1 MRLSVIR
8 RAVSLAL
15 AVLSAQATAEEL
27 RPALSLHPDNP
38 RYFLWRDRPTVLVAS
53 GEHYGSV
60 VNPDFDYVRYLATI
74 SAAGL
79 NHTRLFLGDYVEGP
93 GAFGIVNDTVA
104 PAPGRFLAP
113 WARSREPG
121 FALGGNKFD
130 LDRWDPAYFERL
142 HGFMQEASRRNVVV
156 EAVLFFVGPGWD
168 QAPLNP
174 RNNVNATAD
183 VGAKGYLSLEGGRVL
198 ARQEAYAR
206 KLVAELNRYD
216 NVFFNLCNEPWFY
229 NQEWPGFVSQ
239 PPAAVKEWIGRV
251 SEWVVDEETRLGR
264 RHLLGV
270 DVSNQGT
277 PLAPGDLAGAFRNLS
292 VFTFHYDGNADSLH
306 LNRGVARAVGFNE
319 TGFNGVN
326 DDVYRTQG
334 WNYLLSGGSLYGN
347 LDFSFTVGHEDGTDT
362 PRFSTPVYDSG
373 GSPALRRQLAILL
386 RFMESLP
393 FVHMRPDNALVVGG
407 ADEWRALAAPGD
419 AYAVWLPGGGPV
431 EVVLALPPGEWRFEW
446 VDILTGEVTAR
457 TARHD
462 SWATRVRG
470 ERRGGGAA
478 LRILRTGKAGPARDP
493 GTPPE

>member
-1 MRLSVIR
+1 MRLSVTR
-8 RAVSLAL
+8 RVISLAL
-15 AVLSAQATAEEL
+15 AVLPALASAEEL

-38 RYFLWRDRPTVLVAS
+38 RYFLWRGRPTALVAS

-60 VNPDFDYVRYLATI
+60 VNTDFDYARYLAAI
-74 SAAGL
+74 SGAGL
-79 NHTRLFLGDYVEGP
+79 NHTRLFLGDYAEGP
-93 GAFGIVNDTVA
+93 GAFGIVNNPVA

-113 WARSREPG
+113 WARSSEPG
-121 FALGGNKFD
+121 FALGGNRFD
-130 LDRWDPAYFERL
+130 LDRWDPAYFARL
-142 HGFMQEASRRNVVV
+142 HAFMEEASRRDVVV

-183 VGAKGYLSLEGGRVL
+183 VGGKGYLSLDSGNVL

-229 NQEWPGFVSQ
+229 NQEKPGFVSQ
-239 PPAAVKEWIGRV
+239 PPRPVKEWIGRV

-277 PLAPGDLAGAFRNLS
+277 ALAPVDLAGAFRNLS
-292 VFTFHYDGNADSLH
+292 VFTYHYDANADSLL
-306 LNRGVARAVGFNE
+306 LNRGVARAIGFNE
-319 TGFNGVN
+319 TGFNGVK
-326 DDVYRTQG
+326 DDAYRNQG

-347 LDFSFTVGHEDGTDT
+347 LDFSFTVGHEDGSDT
-362 PRFSTPVYDSG
+362 PRFSTPLYDSG

-386 RFMESLP
+386 RFMDALP
-393 FVHMRPDNALVVGG
+393 FVRMRPDDGFVVGG
-407 ADEWRALAAPGD
+407 SDAWRALAAPGD
-419 AYAVWLPGGGPV
+419 AYAVWLPGAGPV
-431 EVVLALPPGEWRFEW
+431 EVTLALPSGEWRFEW
-446 VDILTGEVTAR
+446 VDILTGAVTAQ
-457 TARHD
+457 TARHE

-478 LRILRTGKAGPARDP
+478 LRVFRVGAAGLARDP
-493 GTPPE
+493 GTPPQ